1 MTSLLNSIKKSMHEF
16 ASDAPLCVAL
26 SGGVDSVVLLHGLVL
41 QKRFSSI
48 RALHINHQLSDNADS
63 WQRHCESLCA
73 SLEVPLTSISVDVRS
88 ELGANQE
95 GLESAA
101 RNCRYQAFEKD
112 IGAGETF
119 LLAHHADDQYETMLL
134 RLMRGAGPGGLSGI
148 PARRVLGLGRL
159 YRPLLA
165 LPRQTLL
172 DYAQVS
178 QLSWVEDESNQ
189 DSRFDRN
196 FCRNE
201 VLPLLATRWPSY
213 RSCWAKSSQLL
224 GEADELMQALAEL
237 DIADAA
243 TKNSLVLNLDALQLL
258 SQSRLRN
265 AIRYWLLSLGL
276 DDLGWGKL
284 NAIVVAFDSAE
295 HKTRTLVQANDF
307 RLMTYAGK
315 LYALPPAQ
323 ELINQ
328 SLPWQLDTKECVLPG
343 NGCLRLISSVS
354 VPAMSIDRLRMK
366 DVQIRYRQGGEELKL
381 PGRPT
386 KSLKKLLQEAAIE
399 PWLREQL
406 PLIYIA
412 EQLAFVPGIGVA
424 ENYSVSP
431 SDESAF
437 TVEWVQQNFNWP
449 SNEKS
454 N

>member
-1 MTSLLNSIKKSMHEF
+1 MTSLLKSINQSMHEF

-26 SGGVDSVVLLHGLVL
+26 SGGMDSVVLLHGLVL

-63 WQRHCESLCA
+63 WQRHCETLCA
-73 SLEVPLTSISVDVRS
+73 SLDVPLTSISVDVLS
-88 ELGANQE
+88 ELGQNLE
-95 GLESAA
+95 GLESTA
-101 RNCRYQAFEKD
+101 RNCRYQAFEKN
-112 IGAGETF
+112 IAAGETF

-134 RLMRGAGPGGLSGI
+134 RLMRGAGPSGLSGI
-148 PARRVLGLGRL
+148 PARRGLGLGRL

-165 LPRQTLL
+165 LPRQALL
-172 DYAQVS
+172 DYAKAS
-178 QLSWVEDESNQ
+178 QLSWVEDESNR

-243 TKNSLVLNLDALQLL
+243 TKESSILNLGALQLL
-258 SQSRLRN
+258 SRSRLRN
-265 AIRYWLLSLGL
+265 AIRHWLLSLGL
-276 DDLGWGKL
+276 DDVGWRKL
-284 NAIVVAFDSAE
+284 NAIVVAFDATE
-295 HKTRTLVQANDF
+295 QKTRTLVQANDF
-307 RLMTYAGK
+307 RLIVYAGK

-323 ELINQ
+323 ALIKQ
-328 SLPWQLDTKECVLPG
+328 SLPWQLDTQECVLPG

-354 VPAMSIDRLRMK
+354 MPTMSIDRSRMK
-366 DVQIRYRQGGEELKL
+366 DAQIRYRQGGEELKM

-386 KSLKKLLQEAAIE
+386 KSLKKLLQEAGIE

-424 ENYSVSP
+424 ENYSASP

-437 TVEWVQQNFNWP
+437 TVEWVQQNFNCP

>member
-1 MTSLLNSIKKSMHEF
+1 MHEF

-26 SGGVDSVVLLHGLVL
+26 SGGMDSVVLLHSLVL
-41 QKRFSSI
+41 QERFSSI

-63 WQRHCESLCA
+63 WQRHCETLCA
-73 SLEVPLTSISVDVRS
+73 SLEVPLTCISVDVLS
-88 ELGANQE
+88 ALGTNLE
-95 GLESAA
+95 GLESRA
-101 RNCRYQAFEKD
+101 RNCRYEAFEKD
-112 IGAGETF
+112 IAVGETF

-134 RLMRGAGPGGLSGI
+134 RLMRGAGPSGLSGI
-148 PARRVLGLGRL
+148 PARRGLGLGSL

-165 LPRQTLL
+165 LPRQALH
-172 DYAQVS
+172 DYAQAS

-201 VLPLLATRWPSY
+201 VLPLLATRWPGY

-224 GEADELMQALAEL
+224 GEADELMQALAEF

-243 TKNSLVLNLDALQLL
+243 TEDSSVLNLGTLQLL

-265 AIRYWLLSLGL
+265 AIRYWLHSLGL
-276 DDLGWGKL
+276 DDVGWSKL
-284 NAIVVAFDSAE
+284 NAIVVAFDSIKQ
-295 HKTRTLVQANDF
+295 KTRTLVQANDF
-307 RLMTYAGK
+307 RLIVYAGK
-315 LYALPPAQ
+315 LYALPPVQ
-323 ELINQ
+323 ELIKQ
-328 SLPWQLDTKECVLPG
+328 SLPWQLDKQECVLPG

-354 VPAMSIDRLRMK
+354 MAAMSIDRSRMEN
-366 DVQIRYRQGGEELKL
+366 VQIRYRQGGEEMKM

-386 KSLKKLLQEAAIE
+386 KSLKRLLQEAGIE

-412 EQLAFVPGIGVA
+412 EQLAFVPRVGVA
-424 ENYSVSP
+424 ESYFASP
-431 SDESAF
+431 SDERAF
-437 TVEWVQQNFNWP
+437 TVEWVPQNFNWP
-449 SNEKS
+449 LSEKS

>member
-1 MTSLLNSIKKSMHEF
+1 
-16 ASDAPLCVAL
+16 
-26 SGGVDSVVLLHGLVL
+26 
-41 QKRFSSI
+41 
-48 RALHINHQLSDNADS
+48 
-63 WQRHCESLCA
+63 
-73 SLEVPLTSISVDVRS
+73 
-88 ELGANQE
+88 
-95 GLESAA
+95 
-101 RNCRYQAFEKD
+101 
-112 IGAGETF
+112 
-119 LLAHHADDQYETMLL
+119 
-134 RLMRGAGPGGLSGI
+134 
-148 PARRVLGLGRL
+148 
-159 YRPLLA
+159 
-165 LPRQTLL
+165 
-172 DYAQVS
+172 
-178 QLSWVEDESNQ
+178 
-189 DSRFDRN
+189 
-196 FCRNE
+196 
-201 VLPLLATRWPSY
+201 
-213 RSCWAKSSQLL
+213 
-224 GEADELMQALAEL
+224 
-237 DIADAA
+237 
-243 TKNSLVLNLDALQLL
+243 
-258 SQSRLRN
+258 
-265 AIRYWLLSLGL
+265 
-276 DDLGWGKL
+276 
-284 NAIVVAFDSAE
+284 
-295 HKTRTLVQANDF
+295 
-307 RLMTYAGK
+307 MTYAGK